1 MVVPRHTAEELKQ
14 RCYLE
19 IVVRFNRDIPTLVTS
34 SRVPEVQ
41 TQLDTYQLVST
52 HESLDS
58 CRSATLAFAL
68 NSRLSVEIL
77 VQSLKISQ
85 KTFFGRID
93 TIFRVSLFDSLL
105 GFHFAP
111 LDFVFENIYPFFI
124 IIFFFS
130 MYDEKWFFVRRKKR
144 KTRFVCLFIVYNS
157 KFFFK
162 RLSVKEALF

>member
-41 TQLDTYQLVST
+41 TQLDTYQLVSI

-93 TIFRVSLFDSLL
+93 TIFRVSLFDSIARFSFRPTRFRVRKYLS
-105 GFHFAP
+105 
-111 LDFVFENIYPFFI
+111 FFYYY
-124 IIFFFS
+124 FSFFS
-130 MYDEKWFFVRRKKR
+130 IYVRGEKWSMDFCKKEEKKNSLR
-144 KTRFVCLFIVYNS
+144 LFIYC
-157 KFFFK
+157 
-162 RLSVKEALF
+162 LQ

>member
-130 MYDEKWFFVRRKKR
+130 MYNEKWSMDFCKKEEKKNSLR
-144 KTRFVCLFIVYNS
+144 LFIYC
-157 KFFFK
+157 
-162 RLSVKEALF
+162 LQ

>member
-124 IIFFFS
+124 IIFFS
-130 MYDEKWFFVRRKKR
+130 RCMMKSGRWIFVRRKKR

-157 KFFFK
+157 KFFFQT
-162 RLSVKEALF
+162 AQC